1 MSQLQRSVSSR
12 QGQPYSGG
20 RANSSLG
27 GAQFGV
33 FEVNFLKRELLKS
46 GIRVKLREKPLQI
59 LEALLEKAGD
69 MVRREE
75 LREKLWPH
83 TYVEFD
89 RCINTAVAQLRRALD
104 DPANNARFIE
114 TRCRLGYRFVA
125 PARTWNRAQPIHK
138 FGATIDTIAV
148 LPSDSSSDDS
158 EMKLLSNRITKNIIT
173 CLSQVAG
180 VRVIASSCVLLT
192 EADMQTHGLFYN
204 AAARLDSSLESP
216 RLDAQ
221 ASVKGRI
228 LPDNE

>member
-1 MSQLQRSVSSR
+1 MSQLQRSVSSL

-89 RCINTAVAQLRRALD
+89 RCINTAVAQL
-104 DPANNARFIE
+104 
-114 TRCRLGYRFVA
+114 
-125 PARTWNRAQPIHK
+125 
-138 FGATIDTIAV
+138 
-148 LPSDSSSDDS
+148 
-158 EMKLLSNRITKNIIT
+158 
-173 CLSQVAG
+173 
-180 VRVIASSCVLLT
+180 
-192 EADMQTHGLFYN
+192 
-204 AAARLDSSLESP
+204 
-216 RLDAQ
+216 
-221 ASVKGRI
+221 
-228 LPDNE
+228 